1 MNKKMLKMSLL
12 MVVMLSCVSCA
23 RTKVAVPEPA
33 KMEPVP
39 VETVVVAP
47 EPEPEP
53 EVVEEAVDAVAD
65 AIREEELKAARDAF
79 FNQYIY
85 FAFDKASLDSAAQE
99 VIAKKKQWMEDNPG
113 VGVIIE
119 GHADR
124 RGSRVHNQDLGRRR
138 ALAVQTY
145 LVFLGV
151 DSKRL
156 SCKSLGED
164 QPVAQGNTEA
174 DHALNRRVE
183 CKIYALSDSGAHQDA
198 EKKVETP

>member
-1 MNKKMLKMSLL
+1 MNKNTLKMVLL

-39 VETVVVAP
+39 VETVVVA
-47 EPEPEP
+47 PEPEP

-124 RGSRVHNQDLGRRR
+124 RGSRAHNQDLGRRR

-164 QPVAQGNTEA
+164 QLVAQGNTEA
-174 DHALNRRVE
+174 DHALNRRVQ
-183 CKIYALSDSGAHQDA
+183 CKIYALSDAGAHQDA